1 MGTSRLSRYPADARS
16 TPGLMALA
24 ALLLILLAAS
34 SVHAQ
39 GPTRPATVAPLTGT
53 PTPPPASTPAREP
66 AASAEPASTT
76 AAAEVTA
83 EITPELVCPG
93 APPTRL
99 IPGERGRVSI
109 DDPRPLNIRS
119 GPGTNNEVIGQ
130 IPARGIFFVI
140 EGPRCTQRYAWY
152 RVSYREGESDDTVIT
167 GWIAE
172 GDLNGYFVEV
182 YPPGW

>member
-1 MGTSRLSRYPADARS
+1 MGTSRLSRYPAHARHA
-16 TPGLMALA
+16 PGLIALA
-24 ALLLILLAAS
+24 ALLFTLWAALPT
-34 SVHAQ
+34 HGQA
-39 GPTRPATVAPLTGT
+39 PTRPATVAPPTATPSPATGMPSWEAAASPSPET
-53 PTPPPASTPAREP
+53 PISAAQTTVESTPEP
-66 AASAEPASTT
+66 M
-76 AAAEVTA
+76 
-83 EITPELVCPG
+83 CPG

-140 EGPRCTQRYAWY
+140 EGPRCSQRYAWY
-152 RVSYREGESDDTVIT
+152 RISYREGESDEDVIT

>member
-1 MGTSRLSRYPADARS
+1 MGTSRLSRYPAHARH
-16 TPGLMALA
+16 TPGLIVLA
-24 ALLLILLAAS
+24 ALLFTLFATAPT
-34 SVHAQ
+34 HGQA
-39 GPTRPATVAPLTGT
+39 PTRPATVAPPTTT
-53 PTPPPASTPAREP
+53 PTPTAGTALREPTASASPESPISTAEATAESTPEP
-66 AASAEPASTT
+66 
-76 AAAEVTA
+76 
-83 EITPELVCPG
+83 ICPG

-119 GPGTNNEVIGQ
+119 GPGTSNEVIGQ

-140 EGPRCTQRYAWY
+140 EGPRCSQRYAWY
-152 RVSYREGESDDTVIT
+152 RIAYREGESDEDVIT